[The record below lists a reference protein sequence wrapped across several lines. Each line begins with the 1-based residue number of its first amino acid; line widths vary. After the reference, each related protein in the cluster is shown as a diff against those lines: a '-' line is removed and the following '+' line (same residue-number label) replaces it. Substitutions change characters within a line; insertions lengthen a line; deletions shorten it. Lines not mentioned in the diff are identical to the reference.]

1 MLLSYDSW
9 YTDKQHPIYQRPFS
23 SHIDET
29 FARFSV
35 GGQTGEAVPL
45 IALGCFF
52 VSIETVIKNN
62 L

>member
-1 MLLSYDSW
+1 M
-9 YTDKQHPIYQRPFS
+9 KPHPIYQRLFS
-23 SHIDET
+23 SRIDET

-35 GGQTGEAVPL
+35 GGQTGETGHL